1 MKIIGLFVIGILILH
16 SCKEGDKG
24 NNDQTAVKTDS
35 LLVTENSWGVI
46 KQDMDFEV
54 LRGLYGNNEVKDSTI
69 YGPEGMD
76 TIPVSFLLPG
86 KPGELIIYWK
96 DSQYHRQIHFIES
109 YHPEAP
115 YHTASGLKIGS
126 DLKQLLDVNGKQ
138 INFMGFGWDYGGTI
152 MSYNGGKLDSTNI
165 SFTLTGSE
173 EMPDGLSG
181 DTELNTAEPL
191 VQKFLDKIRISQMM
205 LRFNEH

>member
-1 MKIIGLFVIGILILH
+1 
-16 SCKEGDKG
+16 
-24 NNDQTAVKTDS
+24 
-35 LLVTENSWGVI
+35 
-46 KQDMDFEV
+46 
-54 LRGLYGNNEVKDSTI
+54 
-69 YGPEGMD
+69 
-76 TIPVSFLLPG
+76 
-86 KPGELIIYWK
+86 
-96 DSQYHRQIHFIES
+96 
-109 YHPEAP
+109 
-115 YHTASGLKIGS
+115 
-126 DLKQLLDVNGKQ
+126 
-138 INFMGFGWDYGGTI
+138 MGFGWDYGGTI